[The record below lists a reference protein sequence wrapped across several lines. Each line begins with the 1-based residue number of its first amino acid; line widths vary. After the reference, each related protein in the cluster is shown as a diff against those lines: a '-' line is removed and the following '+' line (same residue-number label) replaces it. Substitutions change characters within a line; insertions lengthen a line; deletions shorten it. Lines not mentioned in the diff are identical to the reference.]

1 MIAFIWN
8 VQNKSTETE
17 NKCKFMDAW
26 GWEWGTWG
34 MTENVLKL
42 RWSDGC
48 TTLWIDWKP
57 LNCMLS
63 MGELHVCVN
72 YSSTRAF
79 KALQENMLL
88 FFFQLQAQLQ
98 LSAMMMT
105 LPAHST
111 TSPMGV
117 TPHHL
122 QRAAP
127 MPSLLEWPRF
137 LSLKI
142 PSTLASP
149 TVSSSQTH
157 VSTAVYTYFYTY
169 WPVCCIAISISVF
182 IRAPDKDD
190 WGEGAVK
197 WLRIGGALGRWNR
210 SFSLLLMEFSGR
222 VSCRA
227 WDCGQISTSLG
238 IHFPKPFV
246 TMKLESR
253 HACLEKDR
261 DRNQRYQ

>member
-1 MIAFIWN
+1 MSRISPRRQKINANSWMPGAGSGGRGEWLKTFSNYIE
-8 VQNKSTETE
+8 VMAAQLSEYTE
-17 NKCKFMDAW
+17 NHLIVCFPWVNFMY
-26 GWEWGTWG
+26 
-34 MTENVLKL
+34 V
-42 RWSDGC
+42 
-48 TTLWIDWKP
+48 WII
-57 LNCMLS
+57 
-63 MGELHVCVN
+63 
-72 YSSTRAF
+72 AQ
-79 KALQENMLL
+79 QEHSKHYRRICCC

-190 WGEGAVK
+190 WREGAVK

-210 SFSLLLMEFSGR
+210 SFSLLLMEFSGH

-246 TMKLESR
+246 TMKMESR